1 MQDET
6 GKTGETAL
14 FQDIG
19 DDSAFIQRYGERIG
33 VGMAAVIYVR
43 DGIAAKVFRE
53 NKPKTDAF
61 QEAYAMAVVNE
72 LNVPSPRVYGVE
84 TFCNRTVLL
93 MDAVK
98 GTSLL
103 DMMLK
108 DTGRVPYVLD
118 KVARLQA
125 ALHAIEFSGFR
136 TMKIM
141 LQAMITA
148 SPGLA
153 PAEKERLT
161 KLLAQLPEDI
171 RLCHGDFHGGN
182 ILCDGDSC
190 IIIDWGEVSCGSPAA
205 DACRSY
211 MDYYIA
217 RQGYEEQYLDA
228 YCAVTGRTR
237 EEILAWLPVVVGSVY
252 GYLTPEAQ
260 KIVRPLFRT
269 M

>member
-1 MQDET
+1 MKDET
-6 GKTGETAL
+6 IEKTL

-19 DDSAFIQRYGERIG
+19 DDSAFIKRYGERIG
-33 VGMAAVIYVR
+33 VGMAAVIYVK

-93 MDAVK
+93 MDEVK

-103 DMMLK
+103 DMMQEDRSK
-108 DTGRVPYVLD
+108 VQFVLD
-118 KVARLQA
+118 KVTRLQA
-125 ALHAIEFSGFR
+125 VLHEIEFSGFR

-141 LQAMITA
+141 LQAMITN
-148 SPGLA
+148 SPGLTT
-153 PAEKERLT
+153 AEKERLT
-161 KLLAQLPEDI
+161 KLLSQLPEGI
-171 RLCHGDFHGGN
+171 SLCHGDFHGGN
-182 ILCDGDSC
+182 ILCEGDSY

-211 MDYYIA
+211 IDYYIA
-217 RQGYEEQYLDA
+217 QQGDEELYLDA

-237 EEILAWLPVVVGSVY
+237 EEIMAWLPVVVGSLY

-260 KIVRPLFRT
+260 KIIRPLFST
-269 M
+269 I